1 LKYFIFILFVILLF
15 HKNESLCLWEQDE
28 AAYAG
33 FAYTM
38 VETGEYAIPDF
49 EWSWPHRKPPLHF
62 WLIAAS
68 YSIFG
73 YNEFATRVPSVLA
86 ILVSLCILYY
96 FSRRLYSEKIAMWT
110 AFVFMGSL
118 LIPVYGKI
126 SMTDA
131 TLLVC
136 FTGSYFSIQSYLQ
149 SRNIKWLFYLFVFTS
164 MGGLTKGPPIFI
176 TTCGALGL
184 SFIFCKE
191 RKMFFSLLIVCILS
205 LIPFLVWAFMTWTQ
219 DQGQFI
225 NWWIDW
231 YILKRTSG
239 TIYGQTGFIGYYFLV
254 FVVCFFPWIL
264 FMPKGLNTMFK
275 DFLLKNKSSQFFFQF
290 SWIIFGWLFYE
301 FIKSKLPSYA
311 FAVIPLWSLYL
322 AQAAVSFKENPS
334 RLILNYA
341 KVLGLF
347 FILIGMGIIV
357 VKDKI
362 PFENFQTTALVL
374 SLFFSSF
381 GLIYLLHSKIKFLQN
396 RLPEFALTFA
406 FGLNFIAWSIALP
419 AFESTRRFPKLI
431 AEKVIALNYKPKHVF
446 FSADYSMS
454 SLPVYLSWAGYTYQ
468 TAPREY
474 YEQVTF
480 DSLRYSKNDL
490 FMLQRRNFHYLEE
503 IPDSFK
509 LTPIYGWISDR
520 GKVDTFFIAERRGFK
535 TSLP

>member
-1 LKYFIFILFVILLF
+1 LKYFIFILFIILLF
-15 HKNESLCLWEQDE
+15 HKNDSLCLWEQDE

-73 YNEFATRVPSVLA
+73 FNEFTTRVPSVLA
-86 ILVSLCILYY
+86 ILVSLCLLYY

-136 FTGSYFSIQSYLQ
+136 FTGSYFSIQSYIQ

-164 MGGLTKGPPIFI
+164 LGGLTKGPPIFI

-191 RKMFFSLLIVCILS
+191 RKMFFALLMVCILS
-205 LIPFLVWAFMTWTQ
+205 LTPFLAWAFMTWTQ

-225 NWWIDW
+225 KWWIDW

-239 TIYGQTGFIGYYFLV
+239 TINGQSGFIGYYFLV

-264 FMPKGLNTMFK
+264 FIPKGLNNMFK
-275 DFLLKNKSSQFFFQF
+275 DFLLKNKSSQLFFQF

-311 FAVIPLWSLYL
+311 FAVLPLWSIYI
-322 AQAAVSFKENPS
+322 AQAVLSFKENPS
-334 RLILNYA
+334 RISSNYA
-341 KVLGLF
+341 KGLGVL
-347 FILIGMGIIV
+347 FILIGMGILI

-362 PFENFQTTALVL
+362 PFENLQITALIL
-374 SLFFSSF
+374 SLFFGSF

-396 RLPEFALTFA
+396 RLPEFALSFA

-419 AFESTRRFPKLI
+419 AFESTRSFPKFIAEKLI
-431 AEKVIALNYKPKHVF
+431 ALDYKSKHVF

-454 SLPVYLSWAGYTYQ
+454 SLPVYLSWAGYTYH
-468 TAPREY
+468 TAPRDN

-490 FMLQRRNFHYLEE
+490 FMLQRRNIHYLDEMQ
-503 IPDSFK
+503 DSFK